1 MEGRLIPSN
10 LMTWEKAPLWT
21 RGIRNEDNPHG
32 LQRPHTPVVL
42 NNTIKYECKK
52 CPYNL
57 HSLTNDIYRVFYLQ
71 LLPCGCKSRMRDQI
85 DHLVDQGVLRR
96 FRPSCSS
103 EHAFWTSNHQLVSLC
118 PRFEWCM
125 TACISCYILVKLS
138 EWNQGHEPSTFKTIF
153 KDCSSRY
160 YVILCSCRY

>member
-42 NNTIKYECKK
+42 NNTIKYECIK

-57 HSLTNDIYRVFYLQ
+57 HSLTNDICLYLDTVYFTYSFSHVDVKAA
-71 LLPCGCKSRMRDQI
+71 CVTKS
-85 DHLVDQGVLRR
+85 
-96 FRPSCSS
+96 
-103 EHAFWTSNHQLVSLC
+103 
-118 PRFEWCM
+118 
-125 TACISCYILVKLS
+125 
-138 EWNQGHEPSTFKTIF
+138 TI
-153 KDCSSRY
+153 
-160 YVILCSCRY
+160 

>member
-42 NNTIKYECKK
+42 NNTINMSAWNVPIIFTHWLMTYMFVSRYC
-52 CPYNL
+52 
-57 HSLTNDIYRVFYLQ
+57 VFYLQ

-85 DHLVDQGVLRR
+85 YHLVDHGVLRR

-103 EHAFWTSNHQLVSLC
+103 EHAFWTNNHQLVSLC

-138 EWNQGHEPSTFKTIF
+138 EWNQGHEPCTFKTIF
-153 KDCSSRY
+153 M
-160 YVILCSCRY
+160 

>member
-57 HSLTNDIYRVFYLQ
+57 HSLTNDICLYLQ
-71 LLPCGCKSRMRDQI
+71 GGSKKKIKIALTHS
-85 DHLVDQGVLRR
+85 
-96 FRPSCSS
+96 
-103 EHAFWTSNHQLVSLC
+103 
-118 PRFEWCM
+118 
-125 TACISCYILVKLS
+125 ILKLKI
-138 EWNQGHEPSTFKTIF
+138 NCNTN
-153 KDCSSRY
+153 
-160 YVILCSCRY
+160 